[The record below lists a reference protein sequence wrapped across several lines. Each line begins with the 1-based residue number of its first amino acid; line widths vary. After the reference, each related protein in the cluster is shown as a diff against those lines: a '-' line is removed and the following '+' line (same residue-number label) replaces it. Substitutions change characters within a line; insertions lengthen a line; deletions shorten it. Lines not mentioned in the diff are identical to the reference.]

1 MRGIDM
7 IGFFV
12 RALTFWILPRTVRAK
27 VRSRMRSLIYGVPVW
42 MKAKRVGKAL
52 HCGGAVHATRFT
64 ELGDHVHFNGM
75 WASGNGRL
83 VIGDWFHSG
92 DGLRIFTRNHNYDKG
107 DAIPYDKTYIA
118 KDVIIGDFVW
128 IGSQV
133 ILLPGTTIGEGAII
147 QAGSV
152 VHGHIPA
159 YAIAGGNPAKVFAQR
174 DVEHF
179 KRLKA
184 EGKFH

>member
-1 MRGIDM
+1 MVEFI
-7 IGFFV
+7 
-12 RALTFWILPRTVRAK
+12 A
-27 VRSRMRSLIYGVPVW
+27 SLLSCWVPL
-42 MKAKRVGKAL
+42 KRVRQRWKSQIIYFLHGFPVRRKVKKVGPGL
-52 HCGGAVHATRFT
+52 HCTAAVHLTKHT
-64 ELGDHVHFNGM
+64 ELGDHVCFNGA

-83 VIGDWFHSG
+83 IIGSYFHSG
-92 DGLRIFTRNHNYDKG
+92 DGLRIFTRNHNYNHG
-107 DAIPYDKTYIA
+107 EAIPYDSTYIA

-133 ILLPGTTIGEGAII
+133 ILLPGTKIGEGAII

-152 VHGHIPA
+152 VHGEIPP

>member
-1 MRGIDM
+1 M
-7 IGFFV
+7 V
-12 RALTFWILPRTVRAK
+12 KTVAHLLTFWLFPRHVRVWTRKRIVLFVYGIPVHMRAKKVGKFLCCNGPVRAT
-27 VRSRMRSLIYGVPVW
+27 
-42 MKAKRVGKAL
+42 
-52 HCGGAVHATRFT
+52 HHT

-75 WASGNGRL
+75 WASGNGRI
-83 VIGDWFHSG
+83 VIGSWFHSG

-107 DAIPYDKTYIA
+107 NAIPYDKTYVT
-118 KDVIIGDFVW
+118 KDVVIGDFVW

-133 ILLPGTTIGEGAII
+133 ILLPGTKIGEGAII

-152 VHGHIPA
+152 VHGEIPP

-179 KRLKA
+179 NRLKA
-184 EGKFH
+184 AGKFH